1 MLFSVYNP
9 TLLAGLGYGV
19 VMQLVL
25 TGVWSTVAVLG
36 NALCALVIDRMGRVL
51 ALQLGWITSGIGVV
65 GICVSLAVYGQNGSR
80 SAGIAGV
87 FFLYWHIF
95 AYALF
100 VDPTT

>member
-1 MLFSVYNP
+1 
-9 TLLAGLGYGV
+9 LLAGLGYGV

-25 TGVWSTVAVLG
+25 TGVWSVVAVFG
-36 NALCALVIDRMGRVL
+36 NTFCALIVDRMGRVL
-51 ALQLGWITSGIGVV
+51 AFKLGWMFSGIGVA
-65 GICVSLAVYGQNGSR
+65 GICASLSIFGKTGSR

-95 AYALF
+95 SYALF

>member
-1 MLFSVYNP
+1 
-9 TLLAGLGYGV
+9 
-19 VMQLVL
+19 MQLVL
-25 TGVWSTVAVLG
+25 SGVWSTVAVAG
-36 NALCALVIDRMGRVL
+36 NGLCALFIDRMGRVL
-51 ALQLGWITSGIGVV
+51 ALQLGWIMSGIGVI
-65 GICVSLAVYGQNGSR
+65 GIAVSLALFGQTGNR